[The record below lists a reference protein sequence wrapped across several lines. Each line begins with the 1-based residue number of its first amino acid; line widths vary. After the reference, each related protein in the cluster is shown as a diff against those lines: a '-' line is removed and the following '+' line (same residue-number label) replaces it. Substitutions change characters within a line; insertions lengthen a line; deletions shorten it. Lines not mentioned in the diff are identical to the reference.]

1 MCLTSEFIPGIK
13 LQNVRH
19 RRVLWAYVITGR
31 SRHSSV
37 FNRLHYKSGTGSSE
51 RTVTGFSR
59 DLLRRILS
67 DSCVLPL
74 QLDARAARPVLE
86 DPATVLTYA
95 DEIFIRPCVLS
106 SDLSFFTA
114 SKQTRSSL
122 AVAEGPCDAPSQ
134 LKPCEMLHKIMFVE
148 SHLNSLAI
156 GEWPSRSFKV
166 TGNGTNL

>member
-37 FNRLHYKSGTGSSE
+37 FNRLHYKVGQ
-51 RTVTGFSR
+51 
-59 DLLRRILS
+59 DRRKEQWRVS
-67 DSCVLPL
+67 AATCCDSCVLPL
-74 QLDARAARPVLE
+74 QLDARAARPVFERSCNSFDVRWWNIHTSVCRGL
-86 DPATVLTYA
+86 
-95 DEIFIRPCVLS
+95 RS